1 MNLLSSASVFS
12 FFTIISRIL
21 GYLRD
26 ILIAFFLGAS
36 IFADAFFVA
45 FRLPNTFRRLFA
57 EGTFNAAFIPS
68 YTSANLKGKKKL
80 TQVRVTTVEEAA
92 AAEEAGIDLL
102 LTGPGKDFPNIR
114 KAASKTFMTVGVPF
128 IENPSKREATKKAFE
143 IIEAGADS
151 LMCQNWNLE
160 WMAHLSKFRIPFQS
174 HVGFIPRRTTW
185 IGGIRSF
192 GKTANE
198 AVELFRDIK
207 DIEKTGAWGIEVE
220 LVPENILE
228 VITKHTSLV
237 TISIGSGIAADAQF
251 LFAEDILGQS
261 KISFPRHAKKYKN
274 FNKILIDIQKER
286 IDAFKKYKTEVQK
299 NKFPTKKHTIAIKK
313 IELNKFRKFLQQH

>member
-1 MNLLSSASVFS
+1 MKNKYKRVFS
-12 FFTIISRIL
+12 INNDL
-21 GYLRD
+21 GFRNYTVRD
-26 ILIAFFLGAS
+26 II
-36 IFADAFFVA
+36 
-45 FRLPNTFRRLFA
+45 
-57 EGTFNAAFIPS
+57 
-68 YTSANLKGKKKL
+68 NLKGKKKL
-80 TQVRVTTVEEAA
+80 TQVRVTTVEEAS

-198 AVELFRDIK
+198 AAELFRDIK

-251 LFAEDILGQS
+251 LFAEDILGCS
-261 KISFPRHAKKYKN
+261 SIDTPRHAKKYAN
-274 FNKILIDIQKER
+274 FNKLNDQIQKER
-286 IDAFKKYKTEVQK
+286 IKAFKQFASEVKTGA
-299 NKFPTKKHTIAIKK
+299 FPSKKHSISVDTK
-313 IELNKFRKFLQQH
+313 ELNDFKKLLKKKKK

>member
-1 MNLLSSASVFS
+1 MKKKYKRVFS
-12 FFTIISRIL
+12 INNDL
-21 GYLRD
+21 GYRNYTVRD
-26 ILIAFFLGAS
+26 LI
-36 IFADAFFVA
+36 
-45 FRLPNTFRRLFA
+45 
-57 EGTFNAAFIPS
+57 
-68 YTSANLKGKKKL
+68 NLKGKRKL
-80 TQVRVTTVEEAA
+80 TQIRVTTVEEAR
-92 AAEEAGIDLL
+92 AAEEAGVDLL
-102 LTGPGKDFPNIR
+102 LTGPGKDFPSIR

-143 IIEAGADS
+143 VIEAGADS

-160 WMAHLSKFRIPFQS
+160 WMKHLSKFRIPFQS

-198 AVELFRDIK
+198 ALELYKDVK
-207 DIEKTGAWGIEVE
+207 DIEETGAWGIEVE

-228 VITKHTSLV
+228 IITKQTSLF

-261 KISFPRHAKKYKN
+261 KIKFPRHAKKYKD
-274 FNKILIDIQKER
+274 FNKMYEKLQKER
-286 IDAFKKYKTEVQK
+286 INAFREYQKDVVNKKFPSKNNVVIANKKEIEKFKKLIE
-299 NKFPTKKHTIAIKK
+299 KF
-313 IELNKFRKFLQQH
+313 

>member
-1 MNLLSSASVFS
+1 MNKKYKRVFS
-12 FFTIISRIL
+12 INNDL
-21 GYLRD
+21 GYRNYTVRD
-26 ILIAFFLGAS
+26 LI
-36 IFADAFFVA
+36 
-45 FRLPNTFRRLFA
+45 
-57 EGTFNAAFIPS
+57 
-68 YTSANLKGKKKL
+68 NLKGKKKL
-80 TQVRVTTVEEAA
+80 TQVRVTTVEEATA
-92 AAEEAGIDLL
+92 AQEAGIDLL
-102 LTGPGKDFPNIR
+102 LTGPGKDFLDIR

-160 WMAHLSKFRIPFQS
+160 WMKHLSKFRIPFQS

-198 AVELFRDIK
+198 ALELFKDIK
-207 DIEKTGAWGIEVE
+207 DIEETGAWGIEVE

-228 VITKHTSLV
+228 VITKQTSLV

-251 LFAEDILGQS
+251 LFSEDILGQS
-261 KISFPRHAKKYKN
+261 KIAFPRHAKKYKN
-274 FNKILIDIQKER
+274 FDKILSNIQNER
-286 IDAFKKYKTEVQK
+286 IDAFKKYKTDVQK
-299 NKFPTKKHTIAIKK
+299 NKFPTKKHSISVERK
-313 IELNKFRKFLQQH
+313 ELDKFREYLQEI